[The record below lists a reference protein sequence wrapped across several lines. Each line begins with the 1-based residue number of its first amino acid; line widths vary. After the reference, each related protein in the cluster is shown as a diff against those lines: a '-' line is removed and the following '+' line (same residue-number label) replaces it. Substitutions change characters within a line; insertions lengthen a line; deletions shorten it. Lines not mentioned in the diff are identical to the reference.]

1 LAAICGPASTR
12 KRPVTEP
19 AIAAELAKLAHLYED
34 LAWQM
39 SEGRP
44 TEYEAILRMHTL
56 PFFRFLEAGRRNIK
70 TT

>member
-1 LAAICGPASTR
+1 
-12 KRPVTEP
+12 
-19 AIAAELAKLAHLYED
+19 LAKLAHLYED

-44 TEYEAILRMHTL
+44 TEYEAILRMNTV
-56 PFFRFLEAGRRNIK
+56 PFFTFLEAGRRNIK